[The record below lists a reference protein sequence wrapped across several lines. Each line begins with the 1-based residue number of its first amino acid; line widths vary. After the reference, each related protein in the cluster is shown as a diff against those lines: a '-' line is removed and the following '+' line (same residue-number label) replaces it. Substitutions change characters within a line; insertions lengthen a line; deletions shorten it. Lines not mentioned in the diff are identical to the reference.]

1 MTYETAPIPAQ
12 QFPQM
17 HFTKSIFSGLLLLFL
32 LFETGCKSEPK
43 PTAPPPAPE
52 TVVKVPKFDRDSA
65 FSFVEKQVAF
75 GPRLPNTSSHVQC
88 KDWMVGKL
96 ESLGLKVTEQPFQA
110 TAYNGTVLN
119 GFNIIAQHNPSASK
133 RIMLA
138 AHWDSRHI
146 ADSPLST
153 SRQDEPILGADDGG
167 SGVGVLIEIAR
178 QLQASPPGIGVD
190 FVLFDA
196 EDHGNDANSADPDPE
211 SWCLGSQYWSKNIVP
226 AGYRPKYGILLDMV
240 GARNTSFPKEGVSM
254 TFASREVNK
263 IWALGQKLGYGRFFV
278 DEKVGTITDDH
289 LFVNTVAKIRMLD
302 IIGMPRS
309 PGANSSF
316 GKHWHTHDDNMDV
329 IDVRTLR
336 AVGQTLLEVIYREA
350 AGTF

>member
-1 MTYETAPIPAQ
+1 
-12 QFPQM
+12 M
-17 HFTKSIFSGLLLLFL
+17 HFTKNIFKSLLFL
-32 LFETGCKSEPK
+32 FLFFEIGCKSDPK
-43 PTAPPPAPE
+43 PRPTLPVPE
-52 TVVKVPKFDRDSA
+52 AVVKVPKFDRDSA

-88 KDWMVGKL
+88 KDWMVKKF
-96 ESLGLKVTEQPFQA
+96 ESLGLKIIEQPFQA
-110 TAYNGTVLN
+110 TAYNGKVLN
-119 GFNIIAQHNPSASK
+119 GFNIIAQHNSSATK

-153 SRQDEPILGADDGG
+153 ERKNEPILGADDGG

-178 QLQASPPGIGVD
+178 QLQATPPEIGVD

-196 EDHGNDANSADPDPE
+196 EDHGDDAESADPDPE
-211 SWCLGSQYWSKNIVP
+211 SWCLGSQYWSKNILPV
-226 AGYRPKYGILLDMV
+226 GYRPKYGILLDMV

-254 TFASREVNK
+254 TFATQEVNK
-263 IWALGQKLGYGRFFV
+263 IWALGQELGYARFFV

-289 LFVNTVAKIRMLD
+289 LFVNTVAKIPMLD
-302 IIGMPRS
+302 IIGMPRV
-309 PGANSSF
+309 PGTNSSF
-316 GKHWHTHDDNMDV
+316 GKHWHTHDDNMEV

-350 AGTF
+350 AGKF